1 MKIEEV
7 MQKNVI
13 TITTD
18 ESVTVAAAKMKKHDV
33 RHLPVVDVDGIEGVL
48 SNRDVRGA
56 ESGSVSDYM
65 TRNVHTCLPGDF
77 VEDAAHQ
84 MLENKIHCLP
94 VVDPYENVIGIL
106 TDTDLLRT
114 LVRLT
119 GSDRPSSRVE
129 VEVDDKSGKLAEVTT
144 IAKEHAQNIRSI
156 FVIPAEDGRMRIV
169 MRLQTMNPGRFAQA
183 LKENGCELIWPEE
196 PEMTL

>member
-7 MQKNVI
+7 MQKDVI
-13 TITTD
+13 TISSNK
-18 ESVTVAAAKMKKHDV
+18 SVTEAAKAMKQHDV
-33 RHLPVVDVDGIEGVL
+33 RHLPVVDEDGLEGVL
-48 SNRDVRGA
+48 SNRDVRGVD
-56 ESGSVSDYM
+56 SGTVADYM
-65 TRNVHTCLPGDF
+65 TRHVHTCLPGDF

-94 VVDPYENVIGIL
+94 VIDPNEKVIGIL

-129 VEVDDKSGKLAEVTT
+129 VEVDDKSGKLADVTAV
-144 IAKEHAQNIRSI
+144 AKEHAQNIRSI